1 MRSLARM
8 RSLAARLTVCG
19 LAVCGLA
26 VCGLAVCASAL
37 CALPLT
43 AQTATTTA
51 AQTSA
56 AQTATTTAAAVAR
69 RVDEHYNHLHTLQ
82 AQFREQYS
90 GMGMEREESGT
101 LLLERPGRMRWNYS
115 EPAGKY
121 FLLDGHYAYFYA
133 VGNEQVTRMR
143 ASQLDDLRSP
153 LRFLLG
159 HTRIAAELD
168 GLKMTQAGAEFVLSG
183 VPHGAARR
191 IGSVELTVTADG
203 RITVMVIRELDGS
216 VTRFALSGEQDNPK
230 LAPETFHFTAPAG
243 IPVSDGLPPA

>member
-1 MRSLARM
+1 MRGLARM
-8 RSLAARLTVCG
+8 HRVAARLAVRG
-19 LAVCGLA
+19 LAVSAL
-26 VCGLAVCASAL
+26 AL
-37 CALPLT
+37 CALPQT
-43 AQTATTTA
+43 AQTATTT
-51 AQTSA
+51 T
-56 AQTATTTAAAVAR
+56 AQTATATAAAVAR

-82 AQFREQYS
+82 AHFEEQYS
-90 GMGMEREESGT
+90 GMGMERAESGT

-121 FLLDGHYAYFYA
+121 FLLDGRYAYFYA

-168 GLKMTQAGAEFVLSG
+168 GLTMRAAGAEIVLSG

-203 RITVMVIRELDGS
+203 RITVMLIRELDGS
-216 VTRFALSGEQDNPK
+216 VTRFSLSGEQDNPK

>member
-1 MRSLARM
+1 MRRLAD
-8 RSLAARLTVCG
+8 RLPACRR
-19 LAVCGLA
+19 AVCVLGLC
-26 VCGLAVCASAL
+26 V
-37 CALPLT
+37 LPL
-43 AQTATTTA
+43 A
-51 AQTSA
+51 AQTVAAESA
-56 AQTATTTAAAVAR
+56 ATGAIAQPTAAAVAR
-69 RVDEHYNHLHTLQ
+69 RVDEHYNHLRTMQ
-82 AQFREQYS
+82 AHFEEQYS
-90 GMGMEREESGT
+90 GMGMQREESGT

-159 HTRIAAELD
+159 HTRIGSELD
-168 GLKMTQAGAEFVLSG
+168 GLKMRASGAEFVLSG

-191 IGSVELTVTADG
+191 IASVELTVTADG
-203 RITVMVIRELDGS
+203 RITGIEIRELDGS
-216 VTRFALSGEQDNPK
+216 VTRFALSSEQDNPM
-230 LAPETFHFTAPAG
+230 LAPETFHFRAPAG